1 MKKEKR
7 RTRNITAI
15 IAGIVIIC
23 GIVFLPSFLINIY
36 FPKNSYTIISE
47 FDENEITDI
56 VKTYGLND
64 KYDFEIISL
73 AETVG
78 RYRTYYTLKIKT
90 DFGADVIDRSF
101 PVEYS
106 VLQDDGIRGLQTEEW
121 WTPTLY
127 YNDTEIYL
135 VTCADVPESLSDEL
149 VAYCNDIE
157 KLFEI
162 LTEGENL

>member
-1 MKKEKR
+1 MKIHKKR
-7 RTRNITAI
+7 NMIAI
-15 IAGIVIIC
+15 IVGIVIIC

-47 FDENEITDI
+47 FDENEVSYI

-64 KYDFEIISL
+64 KSDFEIISL
-73 AETVG
+73 AENVG

-162 LTEGENL
+162 FTEGENL